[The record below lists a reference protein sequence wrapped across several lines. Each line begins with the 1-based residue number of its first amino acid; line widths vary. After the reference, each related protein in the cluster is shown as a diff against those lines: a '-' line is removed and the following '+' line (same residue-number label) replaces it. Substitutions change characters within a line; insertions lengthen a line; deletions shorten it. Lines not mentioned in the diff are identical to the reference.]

1 MIGTASSVLP
11 RGRHVVHVYK
21 DYPPVLG
28 GIEGHLGLVARAQAA
43 AGWQVTVL
51 VTEPGGRGSI
61 RVEDGVTVIRAQRLA
76 TLASTPLSLA
86 LPATLARLRAD
97 LFHLHCPYPVGEL
110 AWLAVG
116 RRPMVLTWHSDV
128 VRQRLLGALWAPGQ
142 RALLRR
148 ADRVLATSPNY
159 ARTSPFL
166 RALPADT
173 LRILPLGIAAPGARP
188 DPAAARARFGEGPT
202 LAFVGQLRYYKGLG
216 VLLDALAALR
226 AAGGPRPRL
235 LVVGRGPLEVE
246 WRARAAAGGVED
258 QVQWLGNVGDA
269 ERDLVLAASDL
280 FVLPAVARSEA
291 FGLVLLEAMAA
302 GLPLVTTELGT
313 GTSWVNQHLETGLV
327 VPASDAAALAAAL
340 ERLLADA
347 ALRRDMGARA
357 RQRFEAQFTAE
368 RMLADLDRIYEEV
381 LACGS

>member
-1 MIGTASSVLP
+1 MIVAAPSSVP

-43 AGWQVTVL
+43 AGWRVTVL
-51 VTEPGGRGSI
+51 VTGPGRRGSL
-61 RVEDGVTVIRAQRLA
+61 REEDGVTVIRAPRLL

-86 LPATLARLRAD
+86 LPLALARLRAD
-97 LFHLHCPYPVGEL
+97 IFHLHCPYPVAEL
-110 AWLAVG
+110 AWLVIG
-116 RRPMVLTWHSDV
+116 RRPLVLTWHSDV
-128 VRQRLLGALWAPGQ
+128 VRQKLLGALWAPGQ

-148 ADRVLATSPNY
+148 ADRVLATSPHY

-166 RALPADT
+166 RPLPPDK
-173 LRILPLGIAAPGARP
+173 LRILPLGIAAPVGRP
-188 DPAAARARFGEGPT
+188 DPAAARVRYGEGPT

-235 LVVGRGPLEVE
+235 LVVGGGPMEAE
-246 WRARAAAGGVED
+246 WRERATAGGIDD
-258 QVQWLGNVGDA
+258 QLRWLGNVDDA
-269 ERDLVLAASDL
+269 ERDRVLAASDL

-313 GTSWVNQHLETGLV
+313 GTSWVNQHGETGLV
-327 VPASDAAALAAAL
+327 VPAGDPAALAAAL
-340 ERLLADA
+340 ATLLGDE

-357 RQRFEAQFTAE
+357 RLRFEAQFTAE
-368 RMLADLDRIYEEV
+368 RMLGDLDRIYEEV

>member
-1 MIGTASSVLP
+1 MIGAASSGPP

-61 RVEDGVTVIRAQRLA
+61 RLEDGVTVIRAQRLA
-76 TLASTPLSLA
+76 TMASTPLSLA

-97 LFHLHCPYPVGEL
+97 VFHLHCPYPLGEL
-110 AWLAVG
+110 AWLALG

-128 VRQRLLGALWAPGQ
+128 VRQKLLGALWAPGQ

-166 RALPADT
+166 RALPPDK
-173 LRILPLGIAAPGARP
+173 LRILPLGIAAPSSRP
-188 DPAAARARFGEGPT
+188 DPVAARARFGEGPI

-258 QVQWLGNVGDA
+258 QVQWLGNVGDV

-302 GLPLVTTELGT
+302 GLPLVSTELGT

-327 VPASDAAALAAAL
+327 VPAGDPAALAAAL
-340 ERLLADA
+340 ERLLGDA
-347 ALRRDMGARA
+347 ALRRDLGARA

-368 RMLADLDRIYEEV
+368 RMLTDLDRIYEEV